1 MSRTTPLST
10 PPDPAPVRAV
20 DRPQTKRDKS
30 EASIDRI
37 LESALSLIVTRGF
50 NATTVDDIARNAGLT
65 KGAIYFHFEN
75 KTAILLALLDVIDK
89 LVLGS
94 LMDRVMHAGPTSKDK
109 LVAAL
114 HSQGMLA
121 ETKTK
126 YLLLFTLTL
135 LEFNGTDTPIE
146 TRVKAIYD
154 GFVQTLEKIV
164 RTGRLR
170 ANSVTISTRAMASVV
185 MALQHGTLMEWY
197 CRSGTLNAR
206 GRCARHGWCCST
218 ASCTA
223 PAFPRTA
230 TADRSKGKSPGDLGG
245 DRQARRQ
252 SWRLDA
258 EQVHQTGDAMRL
270 GSLLHEVARHA
281 PGPCSFGRTPLYAG
295 TSVPSSSP
303 GQ

>member
-1 MSRTTPLST
+1 LPKT
-10 PPDPAPVRAV
+10 PPAAVPLAAPPARVA
-20 DRPQTKRDKS
+20 DKPQSKRDKS

-50 NATTVDDIARNAGLT
+50 NATTVDDIARKAGLT

-89 LVLGS
+89 LVLGG

-121 ETKTK
+121 ETKTR

-146 TRVKAIYD
+146 ARVKAIYD
-154 GFVQTLEKIV
+154 GFVQSLEKIV
-164 RTGRLR
+164 RTGKAAGEFR
-170 ANSVTISTRAMASVV
+170 ADLDAREMAAVV

-197 CRSGTLNAR
+197 CRSGTLNGPGLVRSAR
-206 GRCARHGWCCST
+206 VVLLDGILHG
-218 ASCTA
+218 AGV
-223 PAFPRTA
+223 RK
-230 TADRSKGKSPGDLGG
+230 D
-245 DRQARRQ
+245 
-252 SWRLDA
+252 
-258 EQVHQTGDAMRL
+258 GDA
-270 GSLLHEVARHA
+270 
-281 PGPCSFGRTPLYAG
+281 
-295 TSVPSSSP
+295 
-303 GQ
+303 

>member
-1 MSRTTPLST
+1 
-10 PPDPAPVRAV
+10 VRVA
-20 DRPQTKRDKS
+20 DKPQSKRDKS

-50 NATTVDDIARNAGLT
+50 NATTVDDIAKNAGLT

-75 KTAILLALLDVIDK
+75 KTAILIALLDVIDK
-89 LVLGS
+89 LVLGG

-135 LEFNGTDTPIE
+135 LEFNGTGSPIE

-154 GFVQTLEKIV
+154 GFVQSLERI
-164 RTGRLR
+164 LR
-170 ANSVTISTRAMASVV
+170 SGKASGEFRDDLDAREMAAVV

-197 CRSGTLNAR
+197 CRSGTLNGPGLVRSAR
-206 GRCARHGWCCST
+206 EVLLDGLLHG
-218 ASCTA
+218 TA
-223 PAFPRTA
+223 PR
-230 TADRSKGKSPGDLGG
+230 KGGG
-245 DRQARRQ
+245 A
-252 SWRLDA
+252 
-258 EQVHQTGDAMRL
+258 
-270 GSLLHEVARHA
+270 
-281 PGPCSFGRTPLYAG
+281 
-295 TSVPSSSP
+295 
-303 GQ
+303 

>member
-1 MSRTTPLST
+1 LSRTTPL
-10 PPDPAPVRAV
+10 PAPVDPAPIRAV
-20 DRPQTKRDKS
+20 DKPQTKRDKS

-50 NATTVDDIARNAGLT
+50 NATTVDDIAKKAGLT

-154 GFVQTLEKIV
+154 GFVHSLEKIV
-164 RTGRLR
+164 RTGKAAGEFRDDLDAR
-170 ANSVTISTRAMASVV
+170 EMAAVV

-197 CRSGTLNAR
+197 CRSGTLNGPGLVRSAR
-206 GRCARHGWCCST
+206 VVLLDGILHG
-218 ASCTA
+218 AGV
-223 PAFPRTA
+223 RK
-230 TADRSKGKSPGDLGG
+230 D
-245 DRQARRQ
+245 
-252 SWRLDA
+252 
-258 EQVHQTGDAMRL
+258 GDA
-270 GSLLHEVARHA
+270 
-281 PGPCSFGRTPLYAG
+281 
-295 TSVPSSSP
+295 
-303 GQ
+303 

>member
-1 MSRTTPLST
+1 MPI
-10 PPDPAPVRAV
+10 RAV
-20 DRPQTKRDKS
+20 DKPQTKRDKS

-50 NATTVDDIARNAGLT
+50 NATTVDDIAKKAGLT

-154 GFVQTLEKIV
+154 GFAHLKEGGAPDALKDRVASSEM
-164 RTGRLR
+164 LR
-170 ANSVTISTRAMASVV
+170 AVD
-185 MALQHGTLMEWY
+185 
-197 CRSGTLNAR
+197 
-206 GRCARHGWCCST
+206 
-218 ASCTA
+218 
-223 PAFPRTA
+223 RTEEF
-230 TADRSKGKSPGDLGG
+230 
-245 DRQARRQ
+245 RQWQRDY
-252 SWRLDA
+252 LKD
-258 EQVHQTGDAMRL
+258 
-270 GSLLHEVARHA
+270 
-281 PGPCSFGRTPLYAG
+281 
-295 TSVPSSSP
+295 
-303 GQ
+303 

>member
-1 MSRTTPLST
+1 ME
-10 PPDPAPVRAV
+10 PPTARAAGKP
-20 DRPQTKRDKS
+20 RTKRDKS

-50 NATTVDDIARNAGLT
+50 NATTVDDIAKMAGLT

-89 LVLGS
+89 LVLGG

-126 YLLLFTLTL
+126 YLMLFTLTL

-146 TRVKAIYD
+146 ARVKAIYD
-154 GFVQTLEKIV
+154 GFVQSLEKIV
-164 RTGRLR
+164 RTGKAAGEFRDDLDAR
-170 ANSVTISTRAMASVV
+170 EMAAVV

-197 CRSGTLNAR
+197 CRSGTLNGPGLVRSAR
-206 GRCARHGWCCST
+206 VV
-218 ASCTA
+218 
-223 PAFPRTA
+223 
-230 TADRSKGKSPGDLGG
+230 L
-245 DRQARRQ
+245 
-252 SWRLDA
+252 LDGILQGA
-258 EQVHQTGDAMRL
+258 
-270 GSLLHEVARHA
+270 VARKDGA
-281 PGPCSFGRTPLYAG
+281 A
-295 TSVPSSSP
+295 
-303 GQ
+303 

>member
-1 MSRTTPLST
+1 M
-10 PPDPAPVRAV
+10 
-20 DRPQTKRDKS
+20 
-30 EASIDRI
+30 
-37 LESALSLIVTRGF
+37 TRGF
-50 NATTVDDIARNAGLT
+50 NATTVDDIAKNAGLT

-94 LMDRVMHAGPTSKDK
+94 LMDPGAARRADQQGQ
-109 LVAAL
+109 ARRRAL

-164 RTGRLR
+164 RTGKAAGEFRDDLDAR
-170 ANSVTISTRAMASVV
+170 EMASVV

-197 CRSGTLNAR
+197 CRSGTLN
-206 GRCARHGWCCST
+206 GPGWCARHGWCCST

-223 PAFPRTA
+223 PAFP
-230 TADRSKGKSPGDLGG
+230 GDG
-245 DRQARRQ
+245 D
-252 SWRLDA
+252 
-258 EQVHQTGDAMRL
+258 G
-270 GSLLHEVARHA
+270 
-281 PGPCSFGRTPLYAG
+281 
-295 TSVPSSSP
+295 
-303 GQ
+303 

>member
-1 MSRTTPLST
+1 LTRATSRAAAV
-10 PPDPAPVRAV
+10 DAPAPRNA
-20 DRPQTKRDKS
+20 DKPQTKRDKS

-37 LESALSLIVTRGF
+37 LESALTLIVTRGF

-121 ETKTK
+121 ETKTR

-146 TRVKAIYD
+146 ARVKAIYD
-154 GFVQTLEKIV
+154 GFVQSLEKIV
-164 RTGRLR
+164 RTGKAAGEFRSDLDAR
-170 ANSVTISTRAMASVV
+170 EMAAVV

-197 CRSGTLNAR
+197 CRSGTLNGPGLVRSAR
-206 GRCARHGWCCST
+206 VVLLDGILAGADARKDG
-218 ASCTA
+218 
-223 PAFPRTA
+223 
-230 TADRSKGKSPGDLGG
+230 
-245 DRQARRQ
+245 
-252 SWRLDA
+252 
-258 EQVHQTGDAMRL
+258 
-270 GSLLHEVARHA
+270 VA
-281 PGPCSFGRTPLYAG
+281 
-295 TSVPSSSP
+295 
-303 GQ
+303 